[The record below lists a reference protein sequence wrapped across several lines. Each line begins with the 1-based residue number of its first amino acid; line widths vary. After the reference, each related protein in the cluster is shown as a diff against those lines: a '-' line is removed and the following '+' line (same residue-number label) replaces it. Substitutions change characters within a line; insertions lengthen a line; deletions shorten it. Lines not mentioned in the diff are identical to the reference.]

1 MRTDTLDW
9 LTGFRDFAAAQ
20 PIHHRPTVGTGSPEE
35 RSAERMI
42 LAAQLATWL
51 TGIDDVLA
59 ARRAWLNEGFPDG
72 DPSPA
77 IVITTSAVG
86 IAVAEEMTESGSL
99 PARSIA
105 PEMVAVTERDY
116 RLWCIANPDDHYG
129 RHITI
134 WNWIKTTVPP
144 QRHAEFARHPLRD
157 GESYWLHRAGIAGAG
172 GADRRDSHLWK
183 WTGRQAV
190 LLEAFVVE
198 RSVGRVDDTMPG

>member
-9 LTGFRDFAAAQ
+9 LLGLHDFVTVQRVNHPRDDDE
-20 PIHHRPTVGTGSPEE
+20 RPAEE
-35 RSAERMI
+35 RAAERMI
-42 LAAQLATWL
+42 LAAQLSTWL
-51 TGIDDVLA
+51 AGFDDVFA
-59 ARRAWLNEGFPDG
+59 SRRAWLSERCPGG
-72 DPSPA
+72 DPFPA

-86 IAVAEEMTESGSL
+86 TAVVEELSTTGSH
-99 PARSIA
+99 PARSLAREIA
-105 PEMVAVTERDY
+105 AVTERDY
-116 RLWCIANPDDHYG
+116 RLWCIAHSDDDHE

-134 WNWIKTTVPP
+134 WNWIKTKVPL

-190 LLEAFVVE
+190 LLEAFVTE
-198 RSVGRVDDTMPG
+198 RSVGRLGDTMTG